1 MVEIKTLSVGLMN
14 NGAHFTYMTNV
25 LNRAEADEHV
35 KVDAATQVADLK
47 AALAVEDKYFKTSD
61 KNLKTDIIAAADA
74 ERDKL
79 SRNFLKTLKALMNM
93 PDETIA
99 NSAKALV
106 QMFTD
111 YKFDPDEQL
120 DKQTGIL
127 LNMVSDWE
135 GKHAQDVTNTNTGKY
150 VELIKAANERVHSL
164 MVERSDEEKEVPVGA
179 LKSARKQTDIAYR
192 ALVKMVNAL
201 IMVNGETDYA
211 DFVKFL
217 NYEIKRYK
225 EEVLNQKV
233 PEGTKPDDTTPVDP
247 TPEEPDEGEDVNP
260 GQPSIDD
267 DDEEDRPVVQ

>member
-1 MVEIKTLSVGLMN
+1 MVEIKQIDLAHMN

-25 LNRAEADEHV
+25 LNRAEADEHI

-47 AALAVEDKYFKTSD
+47 AAMATEDKYFKTSE

-79 SRNFLKTLKALMNM
+79 CRNYLKTLKALMNM

-106 QMFTD
+106 QMFID
-111 YKFDPDEQL
+111 YELDPDAQL
-120 DKQTGIL
+120 DKQTGVL
-127 LNMVSDWE
+127 LNMVADWE
-135 GKHAQDVTNTNTGKY
+135 GKHAQDVTNTNTGKF
-150 VELIKAANERVHSL
+150 VELIKAANEKVHSL

-233 PEGTKPDDTTPVDP
+233 PEGTKPDDTTPVEP
-247 TPEEPDEGEDVNP
+247 TPEDPDEGEDENP

>member
-1 MVEIKTLSVGLMN
+1 MAEIKTITLGAMN

-25 LNRAEADEHV
+25 LNRAEADEHI

-79 SRNFLKTLKALMNM
+79 CRNYLKTLKALMNM

-106 QMFTD
+106 QMFID
-111 YKFDPDEQL
+111 YEFDPDAQL

-127 LNMVSDWE
+127 LNMVADWE
-135 GKHAQDVTNTNTGKY
+135 GKHAQDVTNTNTGKF
-150 VELIKAANERVHSL
+150 VELIKAANEKVHSL
-164 MVERSDEEKEVPVGA
+164 MVERSDEQKEIPVGA

-233 PEGTKPDDTTPVDP
+233 PEGTKPDDTTPVEP
-247 TPEEPDEGEDVNP
+247 TPEDPDEGEDENP

>member
-1 MVEIKTLSVGLMN
+1 MAEIKTITLGAMN
-14 NGAHFTYMTNV
+14 NGAHFTYMTNI

-61 KNLKTDIIAAADA
+61 KNLKTDLIAAADA

-79 SRNFLKTLKALMNM
+79 CRNYLKTLKALMNM

-106 QMFTD
+106 QMFID
-111 YKFDPDEQL
+111 YELDPDAQL

-127 LNMVSDWE
+127 LNMVGDWE
-135 GKHAQDVTNTNTGKY
+135 GKHAQDVTNTNTGKF
-150 VELIKAANERVHSL
+150 VELIKAANEKVHSL
-164 MVERSDEEKEVPVGA
+164 MVERSDEQKEIPVGA

-192 ALVKMVNAL
+192 ALIKMVNAL
-201 IMVNGETDYA
+201 IMINGDTDYA

-225 EEVLNQKV
+225 EKVLNQKIAK
-233 PEGTKPDDTTPVDP
+233 GTKPDDTPTVDP
-247 TPEEPDEGEDVNP
+247 TPENPDEDG
-260 GQPSIDD
+260 DD
-267 DDEEDRPVVQ
+267 DSDRPTVDDGNEEDRPVVQ

>member
-1 MVEIKTLSVGLMN
+1 MEIKVISLERMN

-25 LNRAEADEHV
+25 LNRAEADEHI

-79 SRNFLKTLKALMNM
+79 CRNYLKTLKALMNM

-106 QMFTD
+106 QMFID
-111 YKFDPDEQL
+111 YEFDPDAQL

-127 LNMVSDWE
+127 LNMVGDWE

>member
-1 MVEIKTLSVGLMN
+1 MAEIKTITLGAMN

-25 LNRAEADEHV
+25 LNRAEADEHI

-79 SRNFLKTLKALMNM
+79 CRNYLKTLKALMNM

-106 QMFTD
+106 QMFID
-111 YKFDPDEQL
+111 YEFDPDAQL

-127 LNMVSDWE
+127 LNMVADWE

>member
-1 MVEIKTLSVGLMN
+1 MAEIKTITLGAMN

-25 LNRAEADEHV
+25 LNRAEADEHI

-79 SRNFLKTLKALMNM
+79 CRNYLKTLKALMNM

-99 NSAKALV
+99 NSAKGLV
-106 QMFTD
+106 QMFID
-111 YKFDPDEQL
+111 YEFDPDAQL

-127 LNMVSDWE
+127 LNMVADWE
-135 GKHAQDVTNTNTGKY
+135 GKHAQDVTNTNTGKF
-150 VELIKAANERVHSL
+150 VELIKAANEKVHSL
-164 MVERSDEEKEVPVGA
+164 MVERSDEQKEIPVGA

-233 PEGTKPDDTTPVDP
+233 PEGTKPDDTTPVEP
-247 TPEEPDEGEDVNP
+247 TPEDPDEGEDENP

>member
-1 MVEIKTLSVGLMN
+1 MEIKVISLERMN

-25 LNRAEADEHV
+25 LNRAEADEHI
-35 KVDAATQVADLK
+35 KVDAAKQVANFK
-47 AALAVEDKYFKTSD
+47 AALAEEDKYFKISD

-79 SRNFLKTLKALMNM
+79 CRNYLKTLKALMNM

-106 QMFTD
+106 QMFID
-111 YKFDPDEQL
+111 YELDPDAQL

-127 LNMVSDWE
+127 LNMVGDWE
-135 GKHAQDVTNTNTGKY
+135 GKHAQDVTNTNTGKF
-150 VELIKAANERVHSL
+150 VELIKAANEKVHSL
-164 MVERSDEEKEVPVGA
+164 MVERSDEQKEIPVGA

-260 GQPSIDD
+260 GQPSIGD

>member
-25 LNRAEADEHV
+25 LNRAEADEHI

-79 SRNFLKTLKALMNM
+79 CRNYLKTLKALMNM

-106 QMFTD
+106 QMFID
-111 YKFDPDEQL
+111 YELDPDAQL

>member
-1 MVEIKTLSVGLMN
+1 MEIKVISLERMN

-25 LNRAEADEHV
+25 LNRAEADEHI

-47 AALAVEDKYFKTSD
+47 AALAMEDKYFKTSD

-79 SRNFLKTLKALMNM
+79 CRNYLKTLKALMNM

-106 QMFTD
+106 QMFID
-111 YKFDPDEQL
+111 YEFDPDAQL

-127 LNMVSDWE
+127 LNMVADWE
-135 GKHAQDVTNTNTGKY
+135 SKHAQDVTNTNTGKF
-150 VELIKAANERVHSL
+150 VELIKAANEKVHSL
-164 MVERSDEEKEVPVGA
+164 MVERSDEQKEIPVGA

>member
-25 LNRAEADEHV
+25 LNRAEADEHI

-79 SRNFLKTLKALMNM
+79 CRNYLKTLKALMNM

-106 QMFTD
+106 QMFID
-111 YKFDPDEQL
+111 YEFDPDAQL

-127 LNMVSDWE
+127 LNMVADWE
-135 GKHAQDVTNTNTGKY
+135 GKHAQDVTNTNTGKF
-150 VELIKAANERVHSL
+150 VELIKAANEKVHSL
-164 MVERSDEEKEVPVGA
+164 MIERSDEQKEIPVGA
-179 LKSARKQTDIAYR
+179 LKSARKQTDSAYR

>member
-35 KVDAATQVADLK
+35 KTAAASQVADFK
-47 AALAVEDKYFKTSD
+47 AALAEEDKYFKVSD
-61 KNLKTDIIAAADA
+61 KNLKTDIIAVADA

-79 SRNFLKTLKALMNM
+79 CRNYLKTLKALMNM

-99 NSAKALV
+99 TSAKALV
-106 QMFTD
+106 QMFID
-111 YKFDPDEQL
+111 YEFDPDAQL

-135 GKHAQDVTNTNTGKY
+135 GKHAQDVTNTNTGKF
-150 VELIKAANERVHSL
+150 VELIKAANEKVHSL
-164 MVERSDEEKEVPVGA
+164 MIERSDEQKEIPVGA
-179 LKSARKQTDIAYR
+179 LKSARKQTDSAYR

>member
-14 NGAHFTYMTNV
+14 NGAHYTFMANV
-25 LNRAEADEHV
+25 LDRAEADEHV
-35 KVDAATQVADLK
+35 KTAAATQVATFK
-47 AALAVEDKYFKTSD
+47 AALAEEDKYFKVSE
-61 KNLKTDIIAAADA
+61 KNPKTDIIAAADA

-79 SRNFLKTLKALMNM
+79 CRNYLKTLKALMNM

-106 QMFTD
+106 QMFID
-111 YKFDPDEQL
+111 YEFDPDAQL

-127 LNMVSDWE
+127 LNMVADWE
-135 GKHAQDVTNTNTGKY
+135 SKHAQDVTNTNTGKF
-150 VELIKAANERVHSL
+150 VELIKAANEKVHSL
-164 MVERSDEEKEVPVGA
+164 MVERSDEQKEIPVGA
-179 LKSARKQTDIAYR
+179 LKSARKQTDSAYR

>member
-1 MVEIKTLSVGLMN
+1 MEIKVISLERMN
-14 NGAHFTYMTNV
+14 NGTHFTYMTNV

-79 SRNFLKTLKALMNM
+79 CRNYLKTLKALMNM

-106 QMFTD
+106 QMFID
-111 YKFDPDEQL
+111 YELDPDAQL

-127 LNMVSDWE
+127 LNMVGDWE

-247 TPEEPDEGEDVNP
+247 TPEDPNEGEDVNP
-260 GQPSIDD
+260 GQPTVD
-267 DDEEDRPVVQ
+267 DDEEDDRPVVQ

>member
-1 MVEIKTLSVGLMN
+1 MADIKSIDAGHMN
-14 NGAHFTYMTNV
+14 NGAHYTYMTNV

-35 KVDAATQVADLK
+35 KTAAASQVANFK
-47 AALAVEDKYFKTSD
+47 AALAVEDKYFKVSD

-233 PEGTKPDDTTPVDP
+233 PEGTKPDDTTPVEP
-247 TPEEPDEGEDVNP
+247 TPEDPDEGEDENP

>member
-1 MVEIKTLSVGLMN
+1 MEIKVISLERMN

-25 LNRAEADEHV
+25 LNRAEADEHI
-35 KVDAATQVADLK
+35 KVDAAKQVANFK
-47 AALAVEDKYFKTSD
+47 AALAEEDKYFKISD

-79 SRNFLKTLKALMNM
+79 CRNYLKTLKALMNM

-106 QMFTD
+106 QMFID
-111 YKFDPDEQL
+111 YELDPDAQL

-127 LNMVSDWE
+127 LNMVGDWE
-135 GKHAQDVTNTNTGKY
+135 GKHAQDVTNTNTGKF
-150 VELIKAANERVHSL
+150 VELIKAANEKVHSL
-164 MVERSDEEKEVPVGA
+164 MVERSDEQKEIPVGA

>member
-1 MVEIKTLSVGLMN
+1 MEIKVISLERMN

-61 KNLKTDIIAAADA
+61 KNLKTDIIAVADA

-79 SRNFLKTLKALMNM
+79 CRNYLKTLKALMNM

-106 QMFTD
+106 QMFID
-111 YKFDPDEQL
+111 YELDPDAQL

-127 LNMVSDWE
+127 LNMVADWE
-135 GKHAQDVTNTNTGKY
+135 GKHAQDVTNTNTGKF
-150 VELIKAANERVHSL
+150 VELIKAANEKVHSL

-225 EEVLNQKV
+225 EDVLNQKV

>member
-79 SRNFLKTLKALMNM
+79 CRNYLKTLKALMNM

-106 QMFTD
+106 QMFID
-111 YKFDPDEQL
+111 YEFDPDAQL

-127 LNMVSDWE
+127 LNMVADWE
-135 GKHAQDVTNTNTGKY
+135 GKHAQDVTNTNTGKF
-150 VELIKAANERVHSL
+150 VELIKAANEKVHSL
-164 MVERSDEEKEVPVGA
+164 MVERSDEQKEIPVGA

-201 IMVNGETDYA
+201 IMVNGEENYA

-233 PEGTKPDDTTPVDP
+233 PEGTKPDDTTPVEP
-247 TPEEPDEGEDVNP
+247 MPEDPDEGEDENP

>member
-1 MVEIKTLSVGLMN
+1 MAEIKTITLGAMN
-14 NGAHFTYMTNV
+14 NGAHFTYMTNI

-61 KNLKTDIIAAADA
+61 KNLKTDLIAAADA

-79 SRNFLKTLKALMNM
+79 CRNYLKTLKALMNM

-106 QMFTD
+106 QMFID
-111 YKFDPDEQL
+111 YELDPDAQL

-127 LNMVSDWE
+127 LNMVGDWE
-135 GKHAQDVTNTNTGKY
+135 GKHAQDVTNTNTGKF
-150 VELIKAANERVHSL
+150 VELIKAANEKVHSL
-164 MVERSDEEKEVPVGA
+164 MVERSDEQKEIPVGA

-192 ALVKMVNAL
+192 ALIKMVNAL
-201 IMVNGETDYA
+201 IMINGDTDYA

-225 EEVLNQKV
+225 EKVLNQKIAK
-233 PEGTKPDDTTPVDP
+233 GTKPDDTTPVDP
-247 TPEEPDEGEDVNP
+247 TPENPDEDGDDDSDRPTVDDGNEPDL
-260 GQPSIDD
+260 
-267 DDEEDRPVVQ
+267 PVVQ

>member
-1 MVEIKTLSVGLMN
+1 MEINVISLERMN

-47 AALAVEDKYFKTSD
+47 AALTVEDKYFKTSD
-61 KNLKTDIIAAADA
+61 KNLKTDLIAAADA

-79 SRNFLKTLKALMNM
+79 CRNYLKTLKALMNM

-106 QMFTD
+106 QMFID
-111 YKFDPDEQL
+111 YELDPDAQL

-127 LNMVSDWE
+127 LNMVGDWE
-135 GKHAQDVTNTNTGKY
+135 GKHAQDVTNTNTGKF
-150 VELIKAANERVHSL
+150 VELIKAANEKVHSL
-164 MVERSDEEKEVPVGA
+164 MVERSDEQKEIPVGA

-201 IMVNGETDYA
+201 IMVNGEENYA

-233 PEGTKPDDTTPVDP
+233 PEGTQPDDTTPVDP
-247 TPEEPDEGEDVNP
+247 TPEDPDEGDDENP
-260 GQPSIDD
+260 GQPTVDD
-267 DDEEDRPVVQ
+267 GEEEDRPVVQ

>member
-1 MVEIKTLSVGLMN
+1 MEINVISLERMN

-47 AALAVEDKYFKTSD
+47 AALTVEDKYFKTSD
-61 KNLKTDIIAAADA
+61 KNLKTDLIAAADA

-79 SRNFLKTLKALMNM
+79 CRNYLKTLKALMNM

-106 QMFTD
+106 QMFID
-111 YKFDPDEQL
+111 YELDPDAQL

-127 LNMVSDWE
+127 LNMVADWE
-135 GKHAQDVTNTNTGKY
+135 GKHAQDVTNTNTGKF
-150 VELIKAANERVHSL
+150 VELIKAANEKVHSL
-164 MVERSDEEKEVPVGA
+164 MVERSDEQKEIPVGA

-201 IMVNGETDYA
+201 IMVNGEENYA

-233 PEGTKPDDTTPVDP
+233 PEGTQPDDTTPVDP
-247 TPEEPDEGEDVNP
+247 TPEDPDEGDDENP
-260 GQPSIDD
+260 GQPTVDD
-267 DDEEDRPVVQ
+267 GEEEDRPVVQ

>member
-1 MVEIKTLSVGLMN
+1 MEIKVISLERMN

-25 LNRAEADEHV
+25 LNRAEADEHI
-35 KVDAATQVADLK
+35 KMDAATQVADLK

-79 SRNFLKTLKALMNM
+79 CRNYLKTLKALMNM

-106 QMFTD
+106 QMFID
-111 YKFDPDEQL
+111 YELDPDAQL

-127 LNMVSDWE
+127 LNMVADWE
-135 GKHAQDVTNTNTGKY
+135 DKHAQDVTNTNTGKF
-150 VELIKAANERVHSL
+150 VELIKAANEKVHSL

>member
-1 MVEIKTLSVGLMN
+1 MADIKSIDAGHMN

-25 LNRAEADEHV
+25 LNRAEADEHI

-79 SRNFLKTLKALMNM
+79 CRNYLKTLKALMNM

-106 QMFTD
+106 QMFID
-111 YKFDPDEQL
+111 YELDPDAQL

-127 LNMVSDWE
+127 LNMVGDWE

-247 TPEEPDEGEDVNP
+247 TPEDPNEGEDVNP
-260 GQPSIDD
+260 GQPTVD
-267 DDEEDRPVVQ
+267 DDEEDDRPVVQ

>member
-25 LNRAEADEHV
+25 LNRAEADEHI

-79 SRNFLKTLKALMNM
+79 CRNYLKTLKALMNM

-106 QMFTD
+106 QMFID
-111 YKFDPDEQL
+111 YEFDPDAQL

-127 LNMVSDWE
+127 LNMVADWE
-135 GKHAQDVTNTNTGKY
+135 GKHAQDVTNTNTGKF

>member
-1 MVEIKTLSVGLMN
+1 MEIKVISLERMN

-35 KVDAATQVADLK
+35 KTAAATQVADLK
-47 AALAVEDKYFKTSD
+47 AALAVEDKYFKVSD

-79 SRNFLKTLKALMNM
+79 CRNYLKTLKALMNM

-106 QMFTD
+106 QMFID
-111 YKFDPDEQL
+111 YELDPDAQL

-127 LNMVSDWE
+127 LNMVGDWE

>member
-1 MVEIKTLSVGLMN
+1 MN

-25 LNRAEADEHV
+25 LNRAEADEHI
-35 KVDAATQVADLK
+35 KVDAAKQVADFK
-47 AALAVEDKYFKTSD
+47 AALAVEDKYFKVSD

-79 SRNFLKTLKALMNM
+79 CRNYLKTLKALMNM

-106 QMFTD
+106 QMFID
-111 YKFDPDEQL
+111 YELDPDAQL

-127 LNMVSDWE
+127 LNMVGDWE

-247 TPEEPDEGEDVNP
+247 TPEDPNEGEDVNP
-260 GQPSIDD
+260 GQPTVD
-267 DDEEDRPVVQ
+267 DDEEDDRPVVQ

>member
-1 MVEIKTLSVGLMN
+1 MAEIKTITLGAMN
-14 NGAHFTYMTNV
+14 NGAHFTYMTNI

-35 KVDAATQVADLK
+35 KVNAATQVADLK

-61 KNLKTDIIAAADA
+61 KNLKTDLIAAADA

-79 SRNFLKTLKALMNM
+79 CRNYLKTLKALMNM

-106 QMFTD
+106 QMFID
-111 YKFDPDEQL
+111 YELDPDAQL

-127 LNMVSDWE
+127 LNMVGDWE
-135 GKHAQDVTNTNTGKY
+135 GKHAQDVTNTNTGKF
-150 VELIKAANERVHSL
+150 VELIKAANEKVHSL
-164 MVERSDEEKEVPVGA
+164 MVERSDEQKEIPVGA

-192 ALVKMVNAL
+192 ALIKMVNAL
-201 IMVNGETDYA
+201 IMINGDTDYA

-225 EEVLNQKV
+225 EKVLNQKIAK
-233 PEGTKPDDTTPVDP
+233 GTKPDDTTPVDP
-247 TPEEPDEGEDVNP
+247 TPENPDEDG
-260 GQPSIDD
+260 DD
-267 DDEEDRPVVQ
+267 DSDRPTVDDGNEEDRPVVQ

>member
-1 MVEIKTLSVGLMN
+1 MEIKVISLERMN
-14 NGAHFTYMTNV
+14 NGAHYTYMTNV

-35 KVDAATQVADLK
+35 KTAAASQVADLK

-79 SRNFLKTLKALMNM
+79 CRNYLKTLKALMNM

-106 QMFTD
+106 QMFID
-111 YKFDPDEQL
+111 YELDPDAQL

-127 LNMVSDWE
+127 LNMVGDWE

-164 MVERSDEEKEVPVGA
+164 MVERSDEEKEIPVGA

>member
-1 MVEIKTLSVGLMN
+1 MEIKVISLERMN

-25 LNRAEADEHV
+25 LNRAEADEHI

-79 SRNFLKTLKALMNM
+79 CRNYLKTLKALMNM

-106 QMFTD
+106 QMFID
-111 YKFDPDEQL
+111 YELDPDAQL

-127 LNMVSDWE
+127 LNMVADWE
-135 GKHAQDVTNTNTGKY
+135 DKHAQDVTNTNTGKF
-150 VELIKAANERVHSL
+150 VELIKAANEKVHSL

>member
-1 MVEIKTLSVGLMN
+1 MN

-25 LNRAEADEHV
+25 LNRAEADEHI

-79 SRNFLKTLKALMNM
+79 CRNYLKTLKALMNM

-106 QMFTD
+106 QMFID
-111 YKFDPDEQL
+111 YEFDPDAQL

-127 LNMVSDWE
+127 LNMVADWE
-135 GKHAQDVTNTNTGKY
+135 GKHAQDVTNTNTGKF
-150 VELIKAANERVHSL
+150 VELIKAANEKVHSL
-164 MVERSDEEKEVPVGA
+164 MVERSDEQKEIPVGA
-179 LKSARKQTDIAYR
+179 LKSARKQTDSAYR

-247 TPEEPDEGEDVNP
+247 TPEDPDEGEDVNP

>member
-1 MVEIKTLSVGLMN
+1 MADIKSIDAGHMN

-25 LNRAEADEHV
+25 LNRAEADEHI

-47 AALAVEDKYFKTSD
+47 AAMATEDKYFKTSE

-79 SRNFLKTLKALMNM
+79 CRNYLKTLKALMNM

-106 QMFTD
+106 QMFID
-111 YKFDPDEQL
+111 YELDPDAQL
-120 DKQTGIL
+120 DKQTGVL
-127 LNMVSDWE
+127 LNMVADWE
-135 GKHAQDVTNTNTGKY
+135 GKHAQDVTNTNTGKF
-150 VELIKAANERVHSL
+150 VELIKAANEKVHSL
-164 MVERSDEEKEVPVGA
+164 MVERSDEQKEIPVGA

-201 IMVNGETDYA
+201 IMVNGEENYA

-233 PEGTKPDDTTPVDP
+233 PEGTQPDDTTPVDP
-247 TPEEPDEGEDVNP
+247 TPEDPDEGDDENP
-260 GQPSIDD
+260 GQPTVDD
-267 DDEEDRPVVQ
+267 GEEEDRPVVQ

>member
-1 MVEIKTLSVGLMN
+1 MADIKSIDAGHMN

-25 LNRAEADEHV
+25 LNRAEADEHI

-47 AALAVEDKYFKTSD
+47 AALAMEDKYFKTSD

-79 SRNFLKTLKALMNM
+79 CRNYLKTLKALMNM

-111 YKFDPDEQL
+111 YKLDPDEQL

-127 LNMVSDWE
+127 LNMVTDWE
-135 GKHAQDVTNTNTGKY
+135 GKHAQDVTNTNTAKY
-150 VELIKAANERVHSL
+150 VELIKAANEKVHSL
-164 MVERSDEEKEVPVGA
+164 MVERSDEQKEIPVGA
-179 LKSARKQTDIAYR
+179 LKSARKQTDSAYR

-247 TPEEPDEGEDVNP
+247 TPEDPDEGEDVNP

>member
-1 MVEIKTLSVGLMN
+1 MAEIKTITLGAMN
-14 NGAHFTYMTNV
+14 NGAHFTYMTNI

-61 KNLKTDIIAAADA
+61 KNLKTDLIAAADA

-79 SRNFLKTLKALMNM
+79 CRNYLKTLKALMNM

-106 QMFTD
+106 QMFID
-111 YKFDPDEQL
+111 YELDPDAQL

-127 LNMVSDWE
+127 LNMVGDWE
-135 GKHAQDVTNTNTGKY
+135 GKHAQDVTNTNTGKF
-150 VELIKAANERVHSL
+150 VELIKAANEKVHSL
-164 MVERSDEEKEVPVGA
+164 MVERSDEQKEIPVGA

-192 ALVKMVNAL
+192 ALIKMVNAL
-201 IMVNGETDYA
+201 IMINGDTDYA

-225 EEVLNQKV
+225 EKVLNQKIAK
-233 PEGTKPDDTTPVDP
+233 GTKPDDTTPVDP
-247 TPEEPDEGEDVNP
+247 TPENPDEDGDDDSDRPTVDDGDEPDL
-260 GQPSIDD
+260 
-267 DDEEDRPVVQ
+267 PVVQ

>member
-1 MVEIKTLSVGLMN
+1 MADIKSIDAGHMN

-25 LNRAEADEHV
+25 LNRAETDEHI

-47 AALAVEDKYFKTSD
+47 AALAMEDKYFKTSD

-106 QMFTD
+106 QMFID
-111 YKFDPDEQL
+111 YELDPDAQL

-127 LNMVSDWE
+127 LNMVGDWE

>member
-1 MVEIKTLSVGLMN
+1 MVEIKQIDLAHMN

-25 LNRAEADEHV
+25 LNRAEADEHI

-47 AALAVEDKYFKTSD
+47 AAMATEDKYFKTSE

-79 SRNFLKTLKALMNM
+79 CRNYLKTLKALMNM

-106 QMFTD
+106 QMFID
-111 YKFDPDEQL
+111 YELDPDAQL
-120 DKQTGIL
+120 DKQTGVL
-127 LNMVSDWE
+127 LNMVADWE
-135 GKHAQDVTNTNTGKY
+135 GKHAQDVTNTNTGKF
-150 VELIKAANERVHSL
+150 VELIKAANEKVHSL
-164 MVERSDEEKEVPVGA
+164 MVERSDEQKEIPVGA

-201 IMVNGETDYA
+201 IMVNGEENYA

-233 PEGTKPDDTTPVDP
+233 PEGTQPDDTTPVDP
-247 TPEEPDEGEDVNP
+247 TPEDPDEGEDVNP
-260 GQPSIDD
+260 GQPTVDD

>member
-1 MVEIKTLSVGLMN
+1 MEIKVISLERMN

-25 LNRAEADEHV
+25 LNRAEADEHI

-79 SRNFLKTLKALMNM
+79 CRNYLKTLKALMNM

-106 QMFTD
+106 QMFID
-111 YKFDPDEQL
+111 YEFDPDAQL

-127 LNMVSDWE
+127 LNMVADWE
-135 GKHAQDVTNTNTGKY
+135 GKHAQDVTNTNTGKF
-150 VELIKAANERVHSL
+150 VELIKAANEKVHSL
-164 MVERSDEEKEVPVGA
+164 MVERSDEQKEIPVGA

>member
-1 MVEIKTLSVGLMN
+1 MEIKVISLERMN
-14 NGAHFTYMTNV
+14 NGAHYTYMTNV

-35 KVDAATQVADLK
+35 KTAAASQVADLK

-79 SRNFLKTLKALMNM
+79 CRNYLKTLKALMNM

-106 QMFTD
+106 QMFID
-111 YKFDPDEQL
+111 YELDPDAQL

-127 LNMVSDWE
+127 LNMVGDWE

>member
-1 MVEIKTLSVGLMN
+1 MEIKVISLERMN

-25 LNRAEADEHV
+25 LNRAEADEHI

-79 SRNFLKTLKALMNM
+79 CRNYLKTLKALMNM

-106 QMFTD
+106 QMFID
-111 YKFDPDEQL
+111 YELDPDAQL

-127 LNMVSDWE
+127 LNMVGDWE

-247 TPEEPDEGEDVNP
+247 TPEDPNEGEDVNP
-260 GQPSIDD
+260 GQPTVD
-267 DDEEDRPVVQ
+267 DDEEDDRPVVQ